1 MFNKRITYLKYSGE
15 YEERG
20 SLLHTIRYLPDYPV
34 LLTGPRRPRRDQ
46 RGNTTTNPTP
56 ETGHRHHIDSCTPSH
71 RHDPTDNQHRTS
83 FVHVELETLEIEQL
97 REASPEQVDEDG
109 LEAEDHEKAT
119 SEEIASP
126 G

>member
-1 MFNKRITYLKYSGE
+1 MAMCMDDENSEPEQAKG
-15 YEERG
+15 
-20 SLLHTIRYLPDYPV
+20 
-34 LLTGPRRPRRDQ
+34 DQ
-46 RGNTTTNPTP
+46 RGNTTANPTP

-97 REASPEQVDEDG
+97 REAAPEQVDEDG

-119 SEEIASP
+119 SEACNTASGTDTSSYP
-126 G
+126 DTTQDWANASSM